1 MIAIL
6 YERYTMLDCGK
17 HLHMQQNLFLFPY
30 KIQSF
35 YNSQNLNDFAY
46 TTLYRIR
53 IANDAISYFTFKFY
67 ISRHIKSP
75 RL

>member
-53 IANDAISYFTFKFY
+53 IANDTISYFTFKFY
-67 ISRHIKSP
+67 ISRHIKSL